1 MKVVNEFHA
10 RLRRSI
16 YSSVALRDTMATERE
31 NGNLEGQRLAVD
43 QIHGF

>member
-16 YSSVALRDTMATERE
+16 CSVALRDTMATERE